1 MAPVLPPPLTWDSLA
16 PGGMG
21 SASYPGAAL
30 GSPLDVSEVAY
41 KLVLKY
47 VV

>member
-21 SASYPGAAL
+21 SASYPGAAF
-30 GSPLDVSEVAY
+30 GSPLDVSEVAD
-41 KLVLKY
+41 KHVIKY